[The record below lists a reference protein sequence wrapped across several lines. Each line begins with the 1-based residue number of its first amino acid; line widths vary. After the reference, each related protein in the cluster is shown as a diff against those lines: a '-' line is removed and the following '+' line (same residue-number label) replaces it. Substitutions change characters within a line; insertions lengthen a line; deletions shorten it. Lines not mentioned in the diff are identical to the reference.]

1 MYFIV
6 TPQQLWRSPRL
17 GAIFSHQNP
26 QHVAFPEH
34 MADLRSRGREFMSS
48 TFPGGRQDGKST
60 AWAVPD
66 AEILR
71 AIFCHHQ
78 TQKEGA
84 GRGSRERRSEEA
96 KRNGRAPAGGGSGWT
111 RRQGPRHKGELT
123 SGGGSSTSP
132 GSRDARERSEP
143 RAWVTALDLARA
155 RGPTKRRALFSL
167 EERQGL
173 KFFGPSAF
181 RRKQLAG
188 GGETRRGPRGQ
199 RGETDALLPS
209 S

>member
-1 MYFIV
+1 
-6 TPQQLWRSPRL
+6 
-17 GAIFSHQNP
+17 
-26 QHVAFPEH
+26 
-34 MADLRSRGREFMSS
+34 MSS

-123 SGGGSSTSP
+123 
-132 GSRDARERSEP
+132 ER
-143 RAWVTALDLARA
+143 
-155 RGPTKRRALFSL
+155 RGLVD
-167 EERQGL
+167 QCGL
-173 KFFGPSAF
+173 KGRS
-181 RRKQLAG
+181 G
-188 GGETRRGPRGQ
+188 
-199 RGETDALLPS
+199 ALGTS
-209 S
+209 CVGDCS